1 MKKKTKEKATMGT
14 KSKFTPWGNLYS
26 YDNYVTSVKRLIL
39 ESPGNNKEQ
48 KPD

>member
-1 MKKKTKEKATMGT
+1 MKKKTKGKATTGT

-39 ESPGNNKEQ
+39 ESPDNNKEQ